1 LGNILLPSFT
11 IPLEKYTYGIKKN
24 ICSIFGKIYLYRRP
38 PPLLAEKMHALN
50 YTYKDG
56 RIGGFSSLGH
66 YYCA

>member
-11 IPLEKYTYGIKKN
+11 IPLEKYTYSILKKN
-24 ICSIFGKIYLYRRP
+24 CSIFGKIYLHHRP
-38 PPLLAEKMHALN
+38 PPLLVEKIHTLN

-66 YYCA
+66 Y